1 MRRTLSGSRAL
12 LPRAALTAVLAA
24 SPTACSQRDLASA
37 TSDDSTGAGSS
48 SSGTDPSTGT
58 APTTGCVGDCGRDLP
73 AIDCDLLAQ
82 DCPPGTKCSSN
93 GDLTFCAPLDPSP
106 GAPGDPC
113 TSTAKGVD
121 SCAAGSLCWVD
132 KVCHAICSPDAD
144 PSCPQGQVCV
154 NGDGL
159 AQLCVASCNPLV
171 QDCPEGQ
178 ACVIPSSNLPV
189 CAPDISGAGGEPGDV
204 CEFTNGCD
212 PGNQCDQTDSVPAC
226 AGGSCCA
233 PYCDT
238 SLPVTTCPMGQT
250 CLPFYAV
257 GTAPAGLET
266 LGTCGV

>member
-1 MRRTLSGSRAL
+1 MQRTLSGSRAL
-12 LPRAALTAVLAA
+12 LPRAALAALLAA
-24 SPTACSQRDLASA
+24 SLTACSERELASD
-37 TSDDSTGAGSS
+37 TSDDSSTSTGS
-48 SSGTDPSTGT
+48 STGT
-58 APTTGCVGDCGRDLP
+58 TPTTGCVGDCGRDLP

-82 DCPPGTKCSSN
+82 DCPPGNKCSSN
-93 GDLTFCAPLDPSP
+93 GDVTFCAPLDPSP
-106 GAPGDPC
+106 GVPGDAC
-113 TSTAKGVD
+113 TITAKGVD
-121 SCAAGSLCWVD
+121 SCAAGSFCWVD

-144 PSCPQGQVCV
+144 PSCPPGQACI

-159 AQLCVASCNPLV
+159 AQLCVASCNPLI

-178 ACVIPSSNLPV
+178 ECVIPSSNLPV

-226 AGGSCCA
+226 AGSSCCA
-233 PYCDT
+233 PFCDA

-250 CLPFYAV
+250 CLIFYAA
-257 GTAPAGLET
+257 GTAPAGLEN